1 MASLAHLG
9 TLLLGGALQ
18 ILGFGRWMV
27 APAAW
32 LAPVFLLHYAREA
45 PLGGLVVLWL
55 VLVLAAGASNRG
67 VIPLKGLGYGGVVA
81 GIAAAMTVPFLMD
94 RLFAAQP
101 GGVWSTL
108 VFPVTWTAVG
118 FLTARFNPF
127 GTWGMLAYTQHGIGP
142 LMQLASVTGIWGI
155 DFLITWFAAVA
166 NWAWDLHFDWSLIQ
180 NGVAFYGAV
189 LGLVLVGGGLR
200 LALAPHRATVRV
212 AGLAWPEGGP
222 ESGEYER
229 VLSAVFRQAIDDQV
243 QESMARL
250 QEVFFERTLREAR
263 AGAQIILWSEASVL
277 VLKEEEE
284 ALIERARS
292 LARANNVYLLMG
304 LAVLSPGANRP
315 LENKAVFVS
324 SAGEVMAS
332 YNKTMAVPGLERQ
345 LMTPGTGRIPVVETP
360 YGRVASPICFDLD
373 FPHLVRQVGV
383 AGADLLLVLA
393 ADWAAIT
400 HLHQAM
406 AEFRA
411 VENGTAMVRVTRSG
425 GSGAVDPYGRR
436 CAFLDS
442 YTTEDAVLVANV
454 PVRAGRGTMYSSAG
468 DLFAW
473 LCVFGVA
480 VLVVRAVAGILG

>member
-1 MASLAHLG
+1 MASLVHLG

-18 ILGFGRWMV
+18 MLGFGRWV
-27 APAAW
+27 VPPAAW

-55 VLVLAAGASNRG
+55 VLALAAGVSNRG

-81 GIAAAMTVPFLMD
+81 GITAAMTVPFLLD
-94 RLFAAQP
+94 RLFTAQLA
-101 GGVWSTL
+101 GVWSTL
-108 VFPVTWTAVG
+108 VFPAIWTAVG
-118 FLTARFNPF
+118 FLAARFNPF

-166 NWAWDLHFDWSLIQ
+166 NWAWGLGFDWNLIQ
-180 NGVAFYGAV
+180 SGVVLYGTV
-189 LGLVLVGGGLR
+189 WGLVMVGGGVR
-200 LALAPHRATVRV
+200 LALAPRRATVRV
-212 AGLAWPEGGP
+212 AGLAWPEGAP
-222 ESGEYER
+222 EPGEYER
-229 VLSAVFRQAIDDQV
+229 VFTAVLRQAIDDQV
-243 QESMARL
+243 RESMARL

-263 AGAQIILWSEASVL
+263 AGARIIVWAEASVL
-277 VLKEEEE
+277 VLKGDEE
-284 ALIERARS
+284 ALLRRARS
-292 LARANNVYLLMG
+292 LAQESNVYLLMG
-304 LAVLSPGANRP
+304 LAVLSPGADRP

-324 SAGEVMAS
+324 PAGEMMAS
-332 YNKTMAVPGLERQ
+332 YNKTMAVPGQERQ
-345 LMTPGTGRIPVVETP
+345 LMRPGTGRIPVVETP

-373 FPHLVRQVGV
+373 FPHLVWQVGV
-383 AGADLLLVLA
+383 AGADLLLVPA
-393 ADWAAIT
+393 ADWEAIA

-406 AEFRA
+406 AEFRT

-442 YTTEDAVLVANV
+442 FTTEDAVLVANV
-454 PVRAGRGTMYSSAG
+454 PARAGSRTMYTRVG

>member
-1 MASLAHLG
+1 
-9 TLLLGGALQ
+9 
-18 ILGFGRWMV
+18 
-27 APAAW
+27 
-32 LAPVFLLHYAREA
+32 
-45 PLGGLVVLWL
+45 
-55 VLVLAAGASNRG
+55 
-67 VIPLKGLGYGGVVA
+67 
-81 GIAAAMTVPFLMD
+81 
-94 RLFAAQP
+94 
-101 GGVWSTL
+101 
-108 VFPVTWTAVG
+108 
-118 FLTARFNPF
+118 
-127 GTWGMLAYTQHGIGP
+127 
-142 LMQLASVTGIWGI
+142 MQLASVTGIWGI

-383 AGADLLLVLA
+383 AGADLLLVPA

-442 YTTEDAVLVANV
+442 FTTEDAVLVANV
-454 PVRAGRGTMYSSAG
+454 PARAGSRTMYTRVG

>member
-166 NWAWDLHFDWSLIQ
+166 NWAWDLRFDWSLIQ
-180 NGVAFYGAV
+180 HGVALYGAV
-189 LGLVLVGGGLR
+189 LGLVLVG
-200 LALAPHRATVRV
+200 
-212 AGLAWPEGGP
+212 
-222 ESGEYER
+222 
-229 VLSAVFRQAIDDQV
+229 
-243 QESMARL
+243 
-250 QEVFFERTLREAR
+250 
-263 AGAQIILWSEASVL
+263 
-277 VLKEEEE
+277 
-284 ALIERARS
+284 
-292 LARANNVYLLMG
+292 
-304 LAVLSPGANRP
+304 
-315 LENKAVFVS
+315 
-324 SAGEVMAS
+324 
-332 YNKTMAVPGLERQ
+332 
-345 LMTPGTGRIPVVETP
+345 
-360 YGRVASPICFDLD
+360 
-373 FPHLVRQVGV
+373 
-383 AGADLLLVLA
+383 
-393 ADWAAIT
+393 
-400 HLHQAM
+400 
-406 AEFRA
+406 
-411 VENGTAMVRVTRSG
+411 
-425 GSGAVDPYGRR
+425 
-436 CAFLDS
+436 
-442 YTTEDAVLVANV
+442 
-454 PVRAGRGTMYSSAG
+454 
-468 DLFAW
+468 
-473 LCVFGVA
+473 
-480 VLVVRAVAGILG
+480 